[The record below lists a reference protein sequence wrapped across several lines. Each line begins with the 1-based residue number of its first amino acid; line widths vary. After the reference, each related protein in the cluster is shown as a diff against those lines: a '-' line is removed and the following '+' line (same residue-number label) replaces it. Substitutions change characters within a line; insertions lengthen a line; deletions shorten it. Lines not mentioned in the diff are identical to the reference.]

1 LTLPR
6 RSVYFRHAQEKQM
19 TFLRLFDVANP
30 AECYRRQPSIMPQ
43 QALALANS
51 PLAWSQARVLA
62 GALEKSSKDS
72 FVTAAFEQL
81 LSRPPTDQE
90 RATCE
95 VFLKEQAQRLSDPAK
110 LEAFAADESASVAPS
125 PDPQQRARESLVHV
139 LLNHNDFVTIR

>member
-1 LTLPR
+1 
-6 RSVYFRHAQEKQM
+6 
-19 TFLRLFDVANP
+19 
-30 AECYRRQPSIMPQ
+30 MPQ

-62 GALEKSSKDS
+62 ARLEKSSPDS

-81 LSRPPTDQE
+81 LSRSPTAEE

-95 VFLKEQAQRLSDPAK
+95 AFLKQQSQRLSDPAK
-110 LEAFAADESASVAPS
+110 LEAFTAGEPASVAPS
-125 PDPQQRARESLVHV
+125 ADPQQRARESLVHV